1 MAGTIQFNCK
11 LFLRAIEIHNEFADA
26 MLASEFAA
34 G

>member
-1 MAGTIQFNCK
+1 MAGPIQFNRT
-11 LFLRAIEIHNEFADA
+11 LFLRAIETQNEFADA